1 MNDSQQGNS
10 QPETVP
16 EEHPLIAVVGP
27 CASGKSTLVR
37 ALREQ
42 GYNAREVKQE
52 HSYVETMWQQLTRPD
67 LLIYL
72 EVSQEVAGQR
82 RAVEA
87 DAPWWDRLQQRLR
100 HARQH
105 ADLQINTDRLSP
117 EEVVDRA
124 LTFLEHH
131 AG

>member
-1 MNDSQQGNS
+1 MNDRRQGNS

-42 GYNAREVKQE
+42 GYNAREIKQE
-52 HSYVETMWQQLTRPD
+52 HSYVETMWKEFTRPD

-82 RAVEA
+82 RAAEA
-87 DAPWWDRLQQRLR
+87 DASWWDRLQQRLR

-105 ADLQINTDRLSP
+105 ADLHINTDRLSP
-117 EEVVDRA
+117 EEVVDKT
-124 LTFLEHH
+124 LSFLQHH